1 MRASALLS
9 RLLPCI
15 IVGFLGGAAAS
26 AMLGLH
32 GSHAIAELG
41 LGALYGLVFSLVV
54 APRALEPGGGLVWG
68 LGYAFLI
75 WLAMAIAGSPGTSAS
90 MPMLD
95 ATRARFPQLVADVL
109 CFGAPLGL
117 TLGAVGALTTA
128 RLVQAPYRVARAV
141 AGGAFAGILGGWA
154 FGKWMEQ
161 VHFFPLIA
169 GLVNSDSWMVG
180 VLLHFAI
187 AAIIGVSFGL
197 LFQREIRGFGSS
209 LGWGA
214 AYGMLWW
221 FLGPLTILPLLQR
234 KPIDWSYAHASAL
247 FGSLVGHIV
256 YGLIIG
262 LVYASVD
269 RVWVWLFEASDPLK
283 REPESPGARFLLSL
297 EWGAIASLGGGLL
310 FGIIMLETGVIPKVA
325 QLVGGSSLVLGFVVH
340 LAIGAI
346 IGATYGI
353 LFRYEAPNAI
363 SAIAW
368 GLVYGLIWW
377 FLGPLTLFPI
387 LLGGSFTWTTAAAD
401 AQLPSLIGHLV
412 YGAATAIAF
421 LHFER
426 RHQKWLLLDPRIA
439 AREERRRRPVGTPAP
454 ALWLFILGL
463 GVVLPIVL
471 G

>member
-1 MRASALLS
+1 M
-9 RLLPCI
+9 
-15 IVGFLGGAAAS
+15 
-26 AMLGLH
+26 
-32 GSHAIAELG
+32 
-41 LGALYGLVFSLVV
+41 
-54 APRALEPGGGLVWG
+54 
-68 LGYAFLI
+68 
-75 WLAMAIAGSPGTSAS
+75 
-90 MPMLD
+90 
-95 ATRARFPQLVADVL
+95 
-109 CFGAPLGL
+109 
-117 TLGAVGALTTA
+117 
-128 RLVQAPYRVARAV
+128 
-141 AGGAFAGILGGWA
+141 
-154 FGKWMEQ
+154 
-161 VHFFPLIA
+161 
-169 GLVNSDSWMVG
+169 
-180 VLLHFAI
+180 
-187 AAIIGVSFGL
+187 IIGFG
-197 LFQREIRGFGSS
+197 
-209 LGWGA
+209 
-214 AYGMLWW
+214 
-221 FLGPLTILPLLQR
+221 
-234 KPIDWSYAHASAL
+234 
-247 FGSLVGHIV
+247 
-256 YGLIIG
+256 
-262 LVYASVD
+262 YASVD

-283 REPESPGARFLLSL
+283 REPESPGTRLLLSL
-297 EWGAIASLGGGLL
+297 EWAAIASLGGGLL
-310 FGIIMLETGVIPKVA
+310 FGIIMLETGAIPKVA

>member
-1 MRASALLS
+1 
-9 RLLPCI
+9 
-15 IVGFLGGAAAS
+15 
-26 AMLGLH
+26 MLGLH
-32 GSHAIAELG
+32 GYHAIAELG
-41 LGALYGLVFSLVV
+41 RGALYGLIFSLVL
-54 APRALEPGGGLVWG
+54 APRAIEPGGGLVWG

-75 WLAMAIAGSPGTSAS
+75 WLATTLAGSPGTSAS

-95 ATRARFPQLVADVL
+95 ATRARFPELVADVL
-109 CFGAPLGL
+109 CFGVPLGL
-117 TLGAVGALTTA
+117 TLGTVGALANT
-128 RLVQAPYRVARAV
+128 RPPHAPYRVARAV
-141 AGGAFAGILGGWA
+141 AGGGFAGILGGWA

-161 VHFFPLIA
+161 VNFFPLIA
-169 GLVNSDSWMVG
+169 GLVNSNSRMLG

-209 LGWGA
+209 LAWGA

-221 FLGPLTILPLLQR
+221 FVGPLTLLPLLLHV
-234 KPIDWSYAHASAL
+234 PPDWSYAHASAL

-256 YGLIIG
+256 YGLIAG
-262 LVYASVD
+262 FVFASVD
-269 RVWVWLFEASDPLK
+269 ALLVWLFESSDPLK
-283 REPESPGARFLLSL
+283 REPESPGAHFLLSL
-297 EWGAIASLGGGLL
+297 GWGGAASLSGGLL
-310 FGIIMLETGVIPKVA
+310 FGLIMLKTGTLPKVA
-325 QLVGGSSLVLGFVVH
+325 HLAGGSSPWLGFAVH

-353 LFRYEAPNAI
+353 LFRYEAPTAV

-401 AQLPSLIGHLV
+401 AQLPSLVGHLV
-412 YGAATAIAF
+412 YGAATALAF
-421 LHFER
+421 LSFER
-426 RHQKWLLLDPRIA
+426 RHRDWLLLDPRIA
-439 AREERRRRPVGTPAP
+439 AREERRRRPLGTPAP